1 VLASLL
7 SDSVAAALRRWEI
20 HWTSG
25 MASTPIPWFVVA
37 ICYGAGVLII
47 ALAIPLILR
56 RVKPNRA
63 YGVRFPS
70 TLADESVWYDINA
83 RGGRHLA
90 AIAVVY
96 LALLTVGV
104 ASGQAWS
111 VELRILV
118 PMIVLVV
125 ALVADAIILGV
136 AASRLLARR
145 RAMKDRQ
152 ATSKR

>member
-1 VLASLL
+1 
-7 SDSVAAALRRWEI
+7 VAN
-20 HWTSG
+20 
-25 MASTPIPWFVVA
+25 MPIPWFVFA

-47 ALAIPLILR
+47 ALAIPLMLR
-56 RVKPNRA
+56 RVKPNWA

-96 LALLTVGV
+96 LALLTVGLV
-104 ASGQAWS
+104 SGQGWS
-111 VELRILV
+111 VEVRILA
-118 PMIVLVV
+118 PIIGLVV
-125 ALVADAIILGV
+125 ALMADAIVLAV

-145 RAMKDRQ
+145 RAMKDSH
-152 ATSKR
+152 AAS